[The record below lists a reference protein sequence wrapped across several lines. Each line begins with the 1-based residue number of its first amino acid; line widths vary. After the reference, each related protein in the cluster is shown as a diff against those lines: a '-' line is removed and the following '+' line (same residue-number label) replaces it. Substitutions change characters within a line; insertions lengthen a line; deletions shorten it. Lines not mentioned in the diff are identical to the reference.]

1 MDCGEGNSWAE
12 RDKIAPTPAHSA
24 QGRQATSLKRCG
36 FSLAASWNWTQA
48 LMLSCTNLPRKQHN
62 CSRLR
67 RTIRPKSR
75 GPCTPLPDQCSTH
88 LGLEPEATEASEPE
102 VLELGSP
109 RVLVLETPDQSHGTS
124 SQRMPRN
131 WIRSRRTTHRWSK
144 GHCTPLL
151 DQCNTGP
158 V

>member
-75 GPCTPLPDQCSTH
+75 EQCTPLPDQCSTH
-88 LGLEPEATEASEPE
+88 LGLETAASVPESGSLRVSVLEAS
-102 VLELGSP
+102 VK
-109 RVLVLETPDQSHGTS
+109 SHHTS
-124 SQRMPRN
+124 SQHKPGN
-131 WIRSRRTTHRWSK
+131 WIRS
-144 GHCTPLL
+144 
-151 DQCNTGP
+151 
-158 V
+158 